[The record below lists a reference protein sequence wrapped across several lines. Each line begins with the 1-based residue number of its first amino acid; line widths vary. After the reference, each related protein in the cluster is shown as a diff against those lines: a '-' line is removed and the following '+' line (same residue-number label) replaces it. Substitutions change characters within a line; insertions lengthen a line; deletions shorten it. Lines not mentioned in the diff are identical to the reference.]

1 MGILSAKK
9 SMRKTNVLAGSGER
23 SAKSDTQALGLKEVL
38 RMKHSHRMSQMD
50 GSYLPKKSAH
60 TLEDVQAKTG
70 LRMTN
75 EAQSSWT
82 RDGKCYNIITHD
94 KFDRAGLSK
103 IDAKAT
109 RGFRRALNGSRR
121 FQDSILRS
129 REHAIRAKEKWP
141 ENRMAITKTTKHKYD
156 TSYDVITGRDI
167 PSWISPRAN
176 TRGMSKKAWPI
187 WARIND
193 SNEFATPREPLRHG
207 PDPAR
212 KHEWDV
218 AMKDTSGFRL
228 KAGQSL
234 LKPPQRL
241 TEGAAA
247 ASVSEK
253 QRWKKF

>member
-141 ENRMAITKTTKHKYD
+141 ENRMAITKTTKHKHD

-212 KHEWDV
+212 KHEWHV

-234 LKPPQRL
+234 LKPPQRS

-247 ASVSEK
+247 ASVSET